1 MPRLYLQRGL
11 SDRVIR
17 AVSQRLERVL
27 TMATG
32 AGDHMDGAD
41 ARTRSRSPVR
51 APRAEADGP
60 DGTVNVNVLPGESL
74 PLPEG
79 TVPMPEETPLVPGG
93 EVEAPSLDVIPTNPA
108 EPDALRDQLTK
119 CLQKLQSVSFELAAA
134 VDSYGDH
141 HDKLRE
147 EVAKLGLKLE
157 KQSQALTTV
166 GASMASE
173 VLEVN
178 KLLKAFDRF
187 AGLFKWAFGGKNSVE
202 TNLGFLQACIIE
214 QKSQLETS
222 MLGAMTTMNGLLE
235 KICENT
241 SRCER
246 SCSSTVILPSGGTRH
261 SRNCACGPWYHG
273 GWKSVARICQWCSR
287 LYQCTRKCFSC
298 CITCGDSCSPTAGGK
313 GGCLSCASSGYGRE
327 GDDLSL
333 LVLLCGERWRG
344 EEHNPEQC

>member
-1 MPRLYLQRGL
+1 
-11 SDRVIR
+11 
-17 AVSQRLERVL
+17 
-27 TMATG
+27 MATG
-32 AGDHMDGAD
+32 AGDRMDGTMDD

-51 APRAEADGP
+51 APGAEASGP

-166 GASMASE
+166 GAAMASE

-187 AGLFKWAFGGKNSVE
+187 AGLFKWAFGGKHSVE
-202 TNLGFLQACIIE
+202 ANLGFLQACIIE
-214 QKSQLETS
+214 QKTQLETS
-222 MLGAMTTMNGLLE
+222 VGSNDNYEWA
-235 KICENT
+235 
-241 SRCER
+241 
-246 SCSSTVILPSGGTRH
+246 
-261 SRNCACGPWYHG
+261 
-273 GWKSVARICQWCSR
+273 
-287 LYQCTRKCFSC
+287 
-298 CITCGDSCSPTAGGK
+298 AGK
-313 GGCLSCASSGYGRE
+313 
-327 GDDLSL
+327 DL
-333 LVLLCGERWRG
+333 
-344 EEHNPEQC
+344 